1 MCPCQPRCSM
11 LCVSVRPL
19 GWKWN
24 RVDSALRR
32 EREGV
37 CVCVCVCVC
46 VRFVWLHCR
55 TASSN
60 STECNGGEVASGFGM
75 SSCFLFSF
83 SFFFLGSRLGLDY
96 QSTLGISASLA
107 ERAMALGCR
116 ELPQAG
122 LFAKLLTDGHRRV
135 VCQSGKA

>member
-1 MCPCQPRCSM
+1 M
-11 LCVSVRPL
+11 
-19 GWKWN
+19 
-24 RVDSALRR
+24 
-32 EREGV
+32 

-46 VRFVWLHCR
+46 ALFGSIAGQQARILPSVTVVKWLV
-55 TASSN
+55 AL
-60 STECNGGEVASGFGM
+60 ECHRVF
-75 SSCFLFSF
+75 FFSF